1 MKPPDTTIFA
11 VSKLA
16 KIRDSQTARHAERVA
31 LYSRVLARQLSIG
44 PSHVLQC
51 TREFIRLI
59 YQTSPL
65 HDIGK
70 IDIPDAILRKPG
82 RLSVEEYDVMKTHP
96 SIGAKMI
103 DAAIRENPDA
113 RFLRMARDIAATHHE
128 KWDGS
133 GYPNQLVG
141 TQIPL
146 AGRIV
151 ALADV
156 YDAMTSPRSY
166 KPALSH
172 AWVTRTIIDSGGTH
186 FDPDVVQA
194 FIETEAQFVNILTT
208 YGEQSA
214 SDTRTFALNAA

>member
-1 MKPPDTTIFA
+1 MKPTDMTIFA

-16 KIRDSQTARHAERVA
+16 KIRDSETARHVERVA

-44 PSHVLQC
+44 PSQVLQC

-70 IDIPDAILRKPG
+70 TDIPDAILRKPG
-82 RLSVEEYDVMKTHP
+82 KLSADEFDVMKTHT
-96 SIGAKMI
+96 SIGADTI
-103 DAAIRENPDA
+103 DAAIREYPDA

-133 GYPNQLVG
+133 GYPNKLSG

-151 ALADV
+151 ALADF
-156 YDAMTSPRSY
+156 YDATTSSRSY
-166 KPALSH
+166 KPAFAH
-172 AWVTRTIIDSGGTH
+172 AWVARTIIDSSGTH

-194 FIETEAQFVNILTT
+194 FIDTEKQFIEILGSCGEKSTADTT
-208 YGEQSA
+208 S
-214 SDTRTFALNAA
+214 FALKAA